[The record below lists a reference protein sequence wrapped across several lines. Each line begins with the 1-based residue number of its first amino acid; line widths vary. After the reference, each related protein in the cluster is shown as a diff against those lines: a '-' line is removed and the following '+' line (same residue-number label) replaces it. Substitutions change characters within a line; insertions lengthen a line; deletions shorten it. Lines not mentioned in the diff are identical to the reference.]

1 MSLSSSSA
9 SESGNLS
16 VKLRLGDAALG
27 GTSEEISRAV
37 KWAETKVSTNVGV
50 SASTSTIPLP
60 SSSCSV
66 GYILAIAVL
75 YCSSVGTALQSS
87 GNTAVAVS
95 LGRVA
100 IENVKTLAL
109 RLGQNLAGDN
119 CVDQGG
125 VYDGLFNHGHV
136 LLCHIIEYLRGSIDN
151 SADSAVSSASGAI
164 AAIVSSENVASAA
177 ESIRVEGAHWGGRDN
192 DVEQAA
198 FAVLE
203 GSSGAGHTAA
213 V

>member
-1 MSLSSSSA
+1 MSLCSSPA
-9 SESGNLS
+9 SESGNLT

-27 GTSEEISRAV
+27 GTSEDISRAV
-37 KWAETKVSTNVGV
+37 KWTETEVSSNVGV
-50 SASTSTIPLP
+50 SASASTIPLP
-60 SSSCSV
+60 SPSSSV

-75 YCSSVGTALQSS
+75 DCRSVGAALQSS
-87 GNTAVAVS
+87 GDTAVAVS

-100 IENVKTLAL
+100 IENVEALAL
-109 RLGQNLAGDN
+109 RLGENLAGDN
-119 CVDQGG
+119 CFDQGG

-136 LLCHIIEYLRGSIDN
+136 LLCHIIEYLRGCIDK
-151 SADSAVSSASGAI
+151 SADSAVSSASGAV

-198 FAVLE
+198 FALLE